1 MSRHQDLTSV
11 FQQPD
16 GKQMQAVWFSFDTLQ
31 YLLSTV
37 GAQRIKAR
45 FILQEN
51 EHSGEKLFS
60 LVLYATDA
68 MDGRVS
74 AYYLAQH
81 MPITP
86 VSPHA
91 HNSTEFLVDEKGN
104 SSDDLS
110 GLLGDQIPNELVH
123 TWLNNWGKAPLVTSG
138 MFSSDYGPLTGYTFD
153 IGDFL
158 SSFFY
163 ASPNATKQLLLLFG
177 LHQHYP
183 AFPDCYTLKQ
193 TFGLV
198 LRINQTSPSRADKLK
213 LDLQALKDAFLKI
226 ITDAA
231 SHDELTLAVQ
241 QQLNDA
247 PNPAPGQP
255 FYDLSEPSPPN

>member
-1 MSRHQDLTSV
+1 
-11 FQQPD
+11 
-16 GKQMQAVWFSFDTLQ
+16 MQAVWFSFDTLQ

-86 VSPHA
+86 ASPPA
-91 HNSTEFLVDEKGN
+91 HNSTEFLFEKDN